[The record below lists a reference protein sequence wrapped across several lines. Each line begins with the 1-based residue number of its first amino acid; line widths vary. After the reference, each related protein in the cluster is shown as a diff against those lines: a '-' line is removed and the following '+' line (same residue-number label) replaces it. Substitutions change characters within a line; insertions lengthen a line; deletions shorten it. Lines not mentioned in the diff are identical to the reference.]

1 MEAHLNVKCKQWYLL
16 VLLLILGV
24 VGCKDDKDDSG
35 TSAIYDPSQ
44 PVTITSFTPESG
56 AGGAQ
61 FLIYGNNFGS
71 NLRNIKVTVNDK
83 EAVLISSNGT
93 CIYCFVPRKAGVG
106 KVKVSVGTGN
116 NTQEVVSEKNFE
128 YIPSL
133 VVKTLIGHVDID
145 ANSTIKDGNFEDAQ
159 FQDPYWLEMDNE
171 GILYLLE
178 DYQGLRKI
186 DLINEQVTTFGV
198 QEVASII
205 HVVLPLIQ
213 TTANYISSMTKI
225 QVMREC
231 LLPYQNVVT
240 TRKKKVFPLGTLWY
254 E

>member
-1 MEAHLNVKCKQWYLL
+1 METHLNVKWKQWYLL

-61 FLIYGNNFGS
+61 FLVYGNNFGS

-106 KVKVSVGTGN
+106 KVKVSVGTGDN
-116 NTQEVVSEKNFE
+116 IQEVVSEKDFE

-133 VVKTLIGHVDID
+133 D
-145 ANSTIKDGNFEDAQ
+145 Q
-159 FQDPYWLEMDNE
+159 
-171 GILYLLE
+171 
-178 DYQGLRKI
+178 
-186 DLINEQVTTFGV
+186 
-198 QEVASII
+198 
-205 HVVLPLIQ
+205 
-213 TTANYISSMTKI
+213 
-225 QVMREC
+225 
-231 LLPYQNVVT
+231 
-240 TRKKKVFPLGTLWY
+240 
-254 E
+254 